1 MLSKLGLPGDTL
13 VRAGTDNQ
21 LVAAHAVR
29 NANGDLSVLLVNK
42 DPASSYQVSLHYAGF
57 TPAAAAPVV
66 YTYGDEAAS
75 ITSAAQGT
83 SASQVLPPYSIE
95 TVVLTPQ
102 AGSQSALSAPGSP
115 SVSHVTDTQ
124 ATVSWAPSAGGQVVR
139 YGVYR
144 QFGTTSELLGDSTS
158 GSLTVSNL
166 TPGTRYTLNV
176 LATDQKGYLSP
187 PSEPVTFTTG
197 TPASSSCAVTYAVT
211 QGWSSGFVVNVSITD
226 TGPNPVNGWTLA
238 FTFPAGTESV
248 SSSNWNANWSETG
261 PNVIATNVDWDGY
274 LAPNSGNSVSIGF
287 VANQSGAYPSPAS
300 ITLNGTVCSTT
311 YSS

>member
-1 MLSKLGLPGDTL
+1 M
-13 VRAGTDNQ
+13 VRAGTDQQ
-21 LVAAHAVR
+21 LVTAHAVR

-42 DPASSYQVSLHYAGF
+42 DPANSYQVSLHYAGF
-57 TPAAAAPVV
+57 VPSPAAPAVYGYAA
-66 YTYGDEAAS
+66 EAAS
-75 ITSAAQGT
+75 ITSSTQGT

-95 TVVLTPQ
+95 TIVLTPQ
-102 AGSQSALSAPGSP
+102 AGSQSALTAPGSP
-115 SVSHVTDTQ
+115 SVSKVTDTQ
-124 ATVSWAPSAGGQVVR
+124 ATVSWTPSSGGQVTR

-166 TPGTRYTLNV
+166 TPGTSYTLNV
-176 LATDQKGYLSP
+176 LATDSRGYLSP
-187 PSEPVTFTTG
+187 PSAPVTFTTG
-197 TPASSSCAVTYAVT
+197 SPARSTCAVTYAVT
-211 QGWSSGFVVNVSITD
+211 QGWSSGFVVSIGITD
-226 TGPNPVNGWTLA
+226 TGPDPVNGWTLA

-261 PNVIATNVDWDGY
+261 PNVVATNVSWDGY
-274 LAPNSGNSVSIGF
+274 LAPNAGNSVSIGF

-300 ITLNGTVCSTT
+300 VTLNGTVCSTT